1 MEEKLKELDKRV
13 ERLEETIK
21 NFMDK
26 WGPDVQEKR
35 AKRDKVWDEMVRVV
49 SLQEKHKDW
58 NYPKYDGD
66 GKPLGRNDD

>member
-1 MEEKLKELDKRV
+1 MEDKLKELDKRV

-26 WGPDVQEKR
+26 RGPDVQEKR

>member
-1 MEEKLKELDKRV
+1 ME
-13 ERLEETIK
+13 
-21 NFMDK
+21 N
-26 WGPDVQEKR
+26 WGPEVQEAR
-35 AKRDKVWDEMVRVV
+35 SRRDEVWDEMVRVV

>member
-1 MEEKLKELDKRV
+1 MEDKLKELDERV
-13 ERLEETIK
+13 KRLEETIK

-49 SLQEKHKDW
+49 
-58 NYPKYDGD
+58 
-66 GKPLGRNDD
+66 

>member
-1 MEEKLKELDKRV
+1 MEDKLKELDERV

-58 NYPKYDGD
+58 N
-66 GKPLGRNDD
+66 